1 MRLREFGQRLWA
13 WWSPPIST
21 QLGMPWFIEVTVG
34 HLYLLITLKPSKRA
48 TLKVATCHTLGSIL
62 SNPSPESAHNVF
74 GASTHLNR
82 RFILYIRYHWA
93 HTQDLSK
100 PLLLSTSN
108 CKKGQTT
115 TTTEHHPRPARRV
128 GGCQGLRK
136 LPARR
141 RRRSRYYIKP
151 FFTALQLQSQC
162 LQGNRLYN
170 FTLATTREMT
180 DEMLMHEVIVQR
192 PTDDRS
198 RPRWPL
204 AAGPTDGLLRR
215 GVVVI

>member
-1 MRLREFGQRLWA
+1 MSSGLARILIDDLFC
-13 WWSPPIST
+13 I
-21 QLGMPWFIEVTVG
+21 LGTIEQ
-34 HLYLLITLKPSKRA
+34 
-48 TLKVATCHTLGSIL
+48 
-62 SNPSPESAHNVF
+62 
-74 GASTHLNR
+74 THS
-82 RFILYIRYHWA
+82 
-93 HTQDLSK
+93 QDLSK
-100 PLLLSTSN
+100 PLLLSTSMLSMSHTN

-115 TTTEHHPRPARRV
+115 TTTEHHPRPARWV
-128 GGCQGLRK
+128 VGCQGLRK

-192 PTDDRS
+192 PTIVV
-198 RPRWPL
+198 
-204 AAGPTDGLLRR
+204 GPGDH
-215 GVVVI
+215 